1 MLYCPFRKLF
11 VSYKYI
17 ENSYIELFIVSVKVK
32 ACNMQ
37 AFLQVGMREME
48 DRKTMVKVK
57 RITTE
62 LLDIPIKRPHQF
74 STQRVSSKS
83 FVLLKMELSNGIVG
97 IGEGTTPGI
106 WWNGESVET
115 MKLVID
121 QYMMPLLI
129 DEHVTYIE
137 KSLQRINRQV
147 RANPF
152 AKATVEMAL
161 FDALGK
167 LYNAPVHQLLGSLYQ
182 DKIPVRWALA
192 SGTEDGD
199 IQEAIDCVAN
209 NEYVNFKTKSG
220 KEVPEEDAKRNL
232 RLAEEIKGISSI
244 GIDPNGSWDRITTMK
259 WMESFYKAGIDFLEQ
274 PLAPRDIEGAT
285 MLVDMKKVPVMADES
300 LATVEDAFTLAKE
313 KAANIFSLKVHKSGG
328 MKNTI
333 KIAGIAEAAGISC
346 FGGTSL
352 ESSIGTAACLHTVA
366 SIPNLDYGSEFFGP
380 TWLADDLVKEP
391 LILKEGFIHVP
402 DMPGLGV
409 ELDEEKVKKYRRK
422 EQGEVIV

>member
-1 MLYCPFRKLF
+1 MNN
-11 VSYKYI
+11 VYI
-17 ENSYIELFIVSVKVK
+17 KKI
-32 ACNMQ
+32 Q
-37 AFLQVGMREME
+37 
-48 DRKTMVKVK
+48 
-57 RITTE
+57 TE

-74 STQRVSSKS
+74 STEKVSTKS
-83 FVLLKMELSNGIVG
+83 FVLLRIELSNGIVG

-121 QYMMPLLI
+121 RYVSPLLL
-129 DEHVTYIE
+129 DENIKFINKHMNV
-137 KSLQRINRQV
+137 INRQI

-167 LYNAPVHQLLGSLYQ
+167 LYKVPVHQLLGSLQQ

-192 SGTEDGD
+192 SGTEEGD
-199 IQEAIDCVAN
+199 IEEARDAVLN
-209 NEYVNFKTKSG
+209 NLFANFKTKSG
-220 KEVPEEDAKRNL
+220 KEKPEEDAKRNL
-232 RLAEEIKGISSI
+232 RIAEGIKDYSTI

-259 WMESFYKAGIDFLEQ
+259 YMDAFFEAGIDFLEQ
-274 PLAPRDIEGAT
+274 PLDPRDIEGAA
-285 MLVDMKKVPVMADES
+285 MLVDMKKVPIMADES
-300 LATVEDAFTLAKE
+300 LATVEDAYMLAKE

-352 ESSIGTAACLHTVA
+352 ESSVGTAASLHAVA
-366 SIPNLDYGSEFFGP
+366 SISNLDYGTEFFGP
-380 TWLADDLVKEP
+380 VWLADDIVKEP
-391 LILKEGFIHVP
+391 LKIQDGFIYVP
-402 DMPGLGV
+402 DKPGLGV
-409 ELDEEKVKKYRRK
+409 ELDEEKVKKYRRDK
-422 EQGEVIV
+422 QGEVIV